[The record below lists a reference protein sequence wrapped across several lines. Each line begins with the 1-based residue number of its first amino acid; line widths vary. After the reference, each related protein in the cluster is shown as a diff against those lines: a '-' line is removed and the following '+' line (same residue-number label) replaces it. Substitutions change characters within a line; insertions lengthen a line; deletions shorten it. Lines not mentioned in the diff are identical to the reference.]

1 MSMYIDVM
9 ICDIEGKL
17 IEFQFSSTKTFL
29 EEAKHYLDYNVISLD
44 LVDKNRNICMNEEG
58 LRDIGILKVCD
69 LCSFL
74 KQKEE

>member
-1 MSMYIDVM
+1 MYICVM
-9 ICDIEGKL
+9 ICDSEGNL

-44 LVDKNRNICMNEEG
+44 LRDKNTNIYMNEEM
-58 LRDIGILKVCD
+58 LKDNGISKVCD